1 MIMYPAEYNVVY
13 VDRRARHDR
22 VQHREDFL
30 PSPISSGP
38 GSYDG
43 SDGVQEEHEEVAQN
57 LQCLLSIFSS
67 GMPSSEV
74 LAEGKLLANHL
85 F

>member
-1 MIMYPAEYNVVY
+1 MVMYPAEYSIVY
-13 VDRRARHDR
+13 VDRRARQDR
-22 VQHREDFL
+22 VQHRDDFV

-43 SDGVQEEHEEVAQN
+43 SDGLQEEHEEVILN
-57 LQCLLSIFSS
+57 LQCLLSIFGS
-67 GMPSSEV
+67 GMPYEEDSR
-74 LAEGKLLANHL
+74 